1 MSAAAGAPLPPD
13 YLNFAMAIYPILR
26 SYGLVPALTPEIYQS
41 ILQQAPTL
49 DSRRKDQRENS
60 EGSMRL
66 PIELNDEIMVY
77 LHPADRMA
85 WIFSHRE
92 IFRLYFEG
100 LSEQTRESLSKS
112 IGKAP

>member
-1 MSAAAGAPLPPD
+1 
-13 YLNFAMAIYPILR
+13 MAIYPILR

-41 ILQQAPTL
+41 IFQQAPTL
-49 DSRRKDQRENS
+49 NSRGKDQRENS

-66 PIELNDEIMVY
+66 PIELNDEIMIY

-92 IFRLYFEG
+92 IFRQYFEG
-100 LSEQTRESLSKS
+100 LSEETRRSLSRS
-112 IGKAP
+112 VRKAP